1 MTKKIV
7 WRLKESPSTDK
18 LSQLVKDGIL
28 TKDEARE
35 ILFSSEEITERD
47 IKSYQEE
54 IKFLRE
60 LVEKLSQSKS
70 QIVKVIEQVN
80 VPYIQ
85 YRWYPPYEHWTYS
98 PISGSTLEL
107 YSKGNISG
115 SADCL
120 DFNSISTW

>member
-60 LVEKLSQSKS
+60 LVEKLSQNRS
-70 QIVKVIEQVN
+70 QIITTIKEIEVPIIREIKRN
-80 VPYIQ
+80 PWYDPYIAWCNQ
-85 YRWYPPYEHWTYS
+85 TTTD
-98 PISGSTLEL
+98 STSFSLL
-107 YSKGNISG
+107 Q
-115 SADCL
+115 
-120 DFNSISTW
+120 